1 MTEIWVLAEYW
12 AGNVEP
18 VSFELLGEARRLAR
32 KLNAHVAAL
41 VLGDNVE
48 SNAGALAHYGAETV
62 YVIEDG
68 RLRHYDPELFVTSIG
83 ELCALHRPTLILFPA
98 TSTGSDVAVR
108 LSANYHWPLVPRCVQ
123 FRVYDGEIEMVRTFA
138 HHKIQGAM
146 TGTGEGPR
154 LATVAPEMLGFDR
167 PDTERRAEIVI
178 APAIEPEQGQIDM
191 CGFIPGNPRL
201 LDLTESEIV
210 IAVGRGLGSRENMH
224 LVEELADVLGAS
236 IGCTRPVVDLGWLT
250 HPAQIGQTGTTV
262 KPRLYM
268 ACGISG
274 ATQHTIGMKDANT
287 ILAINTDRGAP
298 IFKIADLGLVADI
311 NQILPLLIKFCRKEC
326 ERS

>member
-1 MTEIWVLAEYW
+1 MTEIWVLAECS

-32 KLNAHVAAL
+32 QLDARVAAL

-48 SNAGALAHYGAETV
+48 RTAGILAHYGAETV
-62 YVIEDG
+62 YVIEDN
-68 RLRHYDPELFVTSIG
+68 RLRHYDPELFTTSIG
-83 ELCALHRPTLILFPA
+83 ELCARHRPTLILFPA

-108 LSANYHWPLVPRCVQ
+108 LSASYNWPLVPRCVQ
-123 FRVYDGEIEMVRTFA
+123 FRIRDGDIEMVRTFA
-138 HHKIQGAM
+138 RHKFHGAM
-146 TGTGEGPR
+146 TGPSTVPR
-154 LATVAPEMLGFDR
+154 LATVAPDSLGIDR
-167 PDTERRAEIVI
+167 PDSERQAEIIFSPVI
-178 APAIEPEQGQIDM
+178 APEQRQIDVG
-191 CGFIPGNPRL
+191 GFVPGNPRL
-201 LDLTESEIV
+201 LDLKEAEIV
-210 IAVGRGLGSRENMH
+210 IAVGRGLGSPENMH

-250 HPAQIGQTGTTV
+250 YPAQIGQTGTTV
-262 KPRLYM
+262 KPRLYL

-274 ATQHTIGMKDANT
+274 ATQHTIGMKDAST

-311 NQILPLLIKFCRKEC
+311 KQILPLLIKLCRKEC
-326 ERS
+326 AKS